1 MSSPFSQKVRTYTPI
16 LEVVGVT
23 LISILIL
30 GWVVFDLDG
39 LLGPDGYYHFRLAG
53 VLWDE
58 GLFSSV
64 KALPLTVFGEDLPDH
79 HLLWHWLL
87 IPFTFFDD
95 PFQGVQWAAVITGA
109 LVPAGLTFFGRKMD
123 VPLAPFWGLLAV
135 CAVMTLPGRFLM
147 LRAQNIAILLIFL
160 SLYAL
165 IKERIR
171 LLGVVAFV
179 FMVTYHGAVILAPI
193 VTLYAFAIWLHERR
207 IVYQPFVAAG
217 VGGLLGLILNPYFPL
232 SFEYL
237 YFHTVLTV
245 PEAGAATGGGSEGS
259 SPPWSMLWTHAW
271 VVHVL
276 LMTTLGAAAWTQ
288 YRLQKKVLSIAA
300 TITVF
305 TALLA
310 LFMYKGANR
319 FGEYYGPL
327 GVMGAA
333 IVLRDV
339 LRAQERSMKGF
350 KLPVGL
356 ALLLGGLLITQGTQ
370 GVGVVERFS
379 QFKGEKYAK
388 IAGRLQAEAQPGD
401 MVYNSAY
408 HDFPLLYFHAA
419 EFRYVI
425 GLDTHYLSEANAQLF
440 NEWRWIQTVDGSEP
454 NDPSPL
460 IAAHFNAKFAVIA
473 REHRGLAQRLAQS
486 RHASL
491 MEATPY
497 GWLFRIRLDQDP

>member
-1 MSSPFSQKVRTYTPI
+1 MMDSPLSQRVRTYTPA
-16 LEVVGVT
+16 LEVVGVY
-23 LISILIL
+23 LISALIL
-30 GWVVFDLDG
+30 GLVIFDLDG

-87 IPFTFFDD
+87 IPFTFFED
-95 PFQGVQWAAVITGA
+95 PFQGVQWAAILTGA
-109 LVPAGLTFFGRKMD
+109 IVPAGLTFYGRKME
-123 VPLAPFWGLLAV
+123 VPLAPLWGMLAV

-171 LLGVVAFV
+171 LLGVVAFI

-193 VTLYAFAIWLHERR
+193 VTLYALAVWIHERR
-207 IVYQPFVAAG
+207 FVYKPFVAAG
-217 VGGLLGLILNPYFPL
+217 IGGLLGLIINPYFPL

-245 PEAGAATGGGSEGS
+245 PEAGAGTGGGSEWS
-259 SPPWSMLWTHAW
+259 SPPWSMLLTPAW
-271 VVHVL
+271 VFHVL
-276 LMTTLGAAAWTQ
+276 LLTTLGAAAWT
-288 YRLQKKVLSIAA
+288 RHRIQKNVLSLAA
-300 TITVF
+300 TMTVF

-327 GVMGAA
+327 GVMAA
-333 IVLRDV
+333 AVVLRDI
-339 LRAQERSMKGF
+339 LRVQERPIEGL
-350 KLPVGL
+350 KLHLGL
-356 ALLLGGLLITQGTQ
+356 VLLLGGLLISQGTQ
-370 GVGVVERFS
+370 GLGVVERFS

-388 IAGRLQAEAQPGD
+388 ISERLQSEAEPGS

-408 HDFPLLYFHAA
+408 HDFPLLYFHAPGL
-419 EFRYVI
+419 RYVI
-425 GLDTHYLSEANAQLF
+425 GLDTHYLSEANTQLF
-440 NEWRWIQTVDGSEP
+440 DEW
-454 NDPSPL
+454 
-460 IAAHFNAKFAVIA
+460 
-473 REHRGLAQRLAQS
+473 
-486 RHASL
+486 
-491 MEATPY
+491 
-497 GWLFRIRLDQDP
+497 